1 MKVKVKTHTPVEVEH
16 NSAPPQH
23 NVEHA
28 RCRHL
33 CSRSCS
39 CSFCSFC
46 SAAGDASA
54 TGGGDRGEGEGD
66 SEVGLE
72 NIEELSAAG
81 THGGGQRTE
90 EEEEEEDKDGEHF

>member
-1 MKVKVKTHTPVEVEH
+1 MKH

-39 CSFCSFC
+39 FCSV
-46 SAAGDASA
+46 GDASV
-54 TGGGDRGEGEGD
+54 TGGDRGEGEGD

-72 NIEELSAAG
+72 NIEELSATG

-90 EEEEEEDKDGEHF
+90 EEEEEDKDGEHI